1 MNLPNIL
8 TLSRIIITFPV
19 IFALYF
25 GAGEVHWIIF
35 SAVLYLVAALTDFFD
50 GYFARK
56 MNQITKLGKF
66 MDQISDKF
74 LVTSVFLIFAYQG
87 YVSFWLV
94 FVVVARDILVSGLRM
109 NAASEGK
116 VIAANYFGKAKTVLQ
131 MTFVLFV
138 YLEKIAGFD
147 IPIIFQIFQWSVIL
161 ITAISGLTYLKDSYV
176 FSEGGK

>member
-1 MNLPNIL
+1 MNLPNTL

-19 IFALYF
+19 IFSIYF
-25 GAGEVHWIIF
+25 AAEDARWIIF

-50 GYFARK
+50 GYIARK
-56 MNQITKLGKF
+56 RNQITKFGKF

-94 FVVVARDILVSGLRM
+94 FTVVGRDILVSGLRM
-109 NAASEGK
+109 HAASEGK

-131 MTFVLFV
+131 MTFVLYV
-138 YLEKIAGFD
+138 YLEKIIVLD
-147 IPIIFQIFQWSVIL
+147 IPVFFQIFQWTVIL
-161 ITAISGLTYLKDSYV
+161 ITALSGLTYLKDSNV